1 MIPRYGTPPRRG
13 TAYRARPGAYALLI
27 RDDHILLTVQETREG
42 EEVQLPGGG
51 IDPGESA
58 RPALLREILEET
70 GYSATILRRLTAWRE
85 FTWMPDYERHAE
97 KLCHVYL
104 ARPGLRLGPA
114 RETGH
119 HALWLPVVAARE
131 RIAQEGGR
139 RALARWL
146 DRPRQATAPA
156 AFGRW

>member
-1 MIPRYGTPPRRG
+1 MIPRYGNPPRRG

-27 RDDHILLTVQETREG
+27 RDDRILLTVQETSAG

-70 GYSATILRRLTAWRE
+70 GHTATILRRLTVWRE
-85 FTWMPDYERHAE
+85 FTWMPDYGRHTE

-104 ARPGLRLGPA
+104 GRPGLRLGPA
-114 RETGH
+114 REAGH
-119 HALWLPVVAARE
+119 RALWLPLAAARE

-146 DRPRQATAPA
+146 ARPRQAA
-156 AFGRW
+156 ASTLVGRS